1 LSAAGRQRHSQ
12 LMTQECDMPVSFL
25 FELVVWHIDGY
36 QTVVDFVERR
46 VVRRRD
52 ARDFQLSSANMA
64 PTLEVLRYLFM
75 VKRAARR

>member
-1 LSAAGRQRHSQ
+1 
-12 LMTQECDMPVSFL
+12 MPVSFL